1 MCITSFQISILTD
14 IMVNPGTRG
23 WMSVMSLLMVMMTSQ
38 AQQIQNQFYTVTAPD
53 TVRPNTNY
61 FAAISVEGTGGEL
74 QVILTSYVTCSGDNY
89 SQNTASVY

>member
-1 MCITSFQISILTD
+1 MSITSFQISKSTTTMTLGT
-14 IMVNPGTRG
+14 PG
-23 WMSVMSLLMVMMTSQ
+23 WVSVMSMMSLMMMTSQ

-74 QVILTSYVTCSGDNY
+74 QVRIIYDK
-89 SQNTASVY
+89 

>member
-1 MCITSFQISILTD
+1 MTLGT
-14 IMVNPGTRG
+14 PG
-23 WMSVMSLLMVMMTSQ
+23 WVSVMSMMSLMMMKSQ

-74 QVILTSYVTCSGDNY
+74 QVRIIYDK
-89 SQNTASVY
+89 